1 MGLTRDAYFFDALAD
16 HAQKSVTASKLL
28 VEMLDRLD
36 DAPAIATKITNLEHE
51 GDKITHG
58 CLAALHQTWITPL
71 DREEIHALITRLD
84 DVLDCI
90 EAVSERIVLFEIRSA
105 TTESRELAEALV
117 GSCMAMSEATRS
129 LRDLKDRDKLLE
141 LCVQINQ
148 HENAADAVYRVALAA
163 LFKQGNDPLVVMKWR
178 DIYDQLENASD
189 RCEDVA
195 NIIEGV
201 VLEHA

>member
-1 MGLTRDAYFFDALAD
+1 MGLTRDAFFFDALAD
-16 HAQKSVTASKLL
+16 HAQRSVAASELL
-28 VEMLDRLD
+28 LKMLDRLD
-36 DAPAIATKITNLEHE
+36 DAPALAKKISDLEDQ

-90 EAVSERIVLFEIRSA
+90 EAASVRLVLFEIDSPLPEARQLAHSVV
-105 TTESRELAEALV
+105 ES
-117 GSCMAMSEATRS
+117 CTAMSSAVQS
-129 LRDLKDRDKLLE
+129 LRDLKRQPNLLE
-141 LCVQINQ
+141 LCVEINKL
-148 HENAADAVYRVALAA
+148 ENKADGHYRAALAA
-163 LFKQGNDPLVVMKWR
+163 LFRKGNDPLLVMKWR
-178 DIYDQLENASD
+178 DIYDLLESATD

-195 NIIEGV
+195 NIIEGI

>member
-1 MGLTRDAYFFDALAD
+1 MGLTRDAVFFDALAN
-16 HAQKSVTASKLL
+16 HAQRSVAASELL
-28 VEMLDRLD
+28 LEMLDQLD
-36 DAPAIATKITNLEHE
+36 EAPALARRISDLEDE

-90 EAVSERIVLFEIRSA
+90 EAASVRIVLFE
-105 TTESRELAEALV
+105 V
-117 GSCMAMSEATRS
+117 GSALPEARQLAQSVVDSCTAMSTAVQS
-129 LRDLKDRDKLLE
+129 LRDLKRQPNLLE
-141 LCVQINQ
+141 LCVEINKL
-148 HENAADAVYRVALAA
+148 ENAADGHYRTALAA
-163 LFKQGNDPLVVMKWR
+163 LFKKGNDPLLVMKWR
-178 DIYDQLENASD
+178 DIYDLLENATD

-195 NIIEGV
+195 NIIEGI

>member
-1 MGLTRDAYFFDALAD
+1 MGLTRDAVFFDALAN
-16 HAQKSVTASKLL
+16 HAEKSVAAAKLL
-28 VEMLDRLD
+28 VEMLERLD
-36 DAPAIATKITNLEHE
+36 DATAIAKRIKDLEHD
-51 GDKITHG
+51 GDKITHN

-90 EAVSERIVLFEIRSA
+90 EAASERIVLFEIRTSTPEA
-105 TTESRELAEALV
+105 RELAQAVVE
-117 GSCMAMSEATRS
+117 SCTAMCAATQS
-129 LRDLKDRDKLLE
+129 LRDLKKHSKLLE
-141 LCVQINQ
+141 LCVEINQ
-148 HENAADAVYRVALAA
+148 HENAADALYRVALAA
-163 LFKQGNDPLVVMKWR
+163 LFKHGTDPLLVMKWR
-178 DIYDQLENASD
+178 EIYDQLENATD

>member
-1 MGLTRDAYFFDALAD
+1 MALTRDAVFFDALAD
-16 HAQKSVTASKLL
+16 HAQKSVSASKLL
-28 VEMLDRLD
+28 VEMLDRLED
-36 DAPAIATKITNLEHE
+36 SSKLAKMITDLEHE
-51 GDKITHG
+51 GDKITHA

-90 EAVSERIVLFEIRSA
+90 EAASERILLFEIA
-105 TTESRELAEALV
+105 EAPPQARELAQALV
-117 GSCMAMSEATRS
+117 ASCTAMCSATQS
-129 LRDLKDRDKLLE
+129 LRDLKHQAKLLE
-141 LCVQINQ
+141 LCVEINK
-148 HENAADAVYRVALAA
+148 HENTADGIYRAALAA
-163 LFKQGNDPLVVMKWR
+163 LFKPGSDPLLVMKWR
-178 DIYDQLENASD
+178 DIYDQLENATD